1 MIGYKAFNKD
11 LTCRGFQYEIGK
23 TFSMDE
29 SPIPCERG
37 FHFCKSIAEC
47 YEYYPI
53 SDDTRI
59 CKVEA
64 LGEIQT
70 NDENKYCTNII
81 KIIEEITEDWERK
94 GNSNSSNSGYRNSGY
109 WNSGYRN
116 SGDSNSGYWNSGYRN
131 SGNRNSG
138 YWNSG
143 DSNSGD
149 RNSGNR
155 NSGYWNSGDWNSGN
169 RNSGERNSG
178 DRNSGDWNS
187 GYWNSGDR
195 NSGDRNSGDW
205 NSGDSNSGLFNTEK
219 NPKLKMFDKESD
231 WTIDDWI
238 RSDARYIM
246 STCPYTYS
254 DFVSESNMT
263 DEEKEKHPEHKTIGG
278 YIKTFVATEEDKEK
292 WWNELSDEDKEVI
305 KSLPN
310 FDFDKFR
317 QCVGF

>member
-187 GYWNSGDR
+187 GDWNSGDR

-205 NSGDSNSGLFNTEK
+205 NSGDRNSGLFNTEK

-238 RSDARYIM
+238 RSGARDIM